1 MTCAARRQS
10 ELCGDAQASP
20 PWPPPKSTTAGPLSI
35 SRQALCAAEFRRSAF
50 TLIELL
56 VVIAIIAILA
66 AMLLPALARSKDTAM
81 AVSCLCN
88 QKQIGL
94 AVLMYAGDNQDFFP
108 QVTPWWTAGPYVNSA
123 GLPCGGEWMRADK
136 VTPNTIAPM
145 LTNYIPS
152 RLVWTCAKRKRGTD
166 YVTPTGI
173 QAGDPGITGFLSYG
187 FNEIGVFGGPNLATG
202 QMTGTTQKFKSANV
216 QRPSDVVAICD
227 VSGSNDPAQINGD
240 ADAAWLDT
248 VWAGNSGPSFG
259 VTGFNGRVQ
268 TAYGKHHNR
277 INFIYVD
284 GHAAPA
290 YASQITWGQFWGV
303 FTTAF
308 LPTMNTMQRANASI
322 SKPEYDSMQWS
333 TTPE

>member
-1 MTCAARRQS
+1 MRCIKIYVADLENGRRR
-10 ELCGDAQASP
+10 P
-20 PWPPPKSTTAGPLSI
+20 
-35 SRQALCAAEFRRSAF
+35 AF

-66 AMLLPALARSKDTAM
+66 AMLLPALARSKDTALG
-81 AVSCLCN
+81 AACLSN

-94 AVLMYAGDNQDFFP
+94 GILMYAGDSQDYFP
-108 QVTPWWTAGPYVNSA
+108 QVTPWWTQGPYVNSQNMR
-123 GLPCGGEWMRADK
+123 CGGEWMRPDK

-152 RLVWTCAKRKRGTD
+152 KLVWTCPKRKRGTD
-166 YVTPTGI
+166 YVTPSGV
-173 QAGDPGITGFLSYG
+173 QAGDPSITGFLSYG
-187 FNEIGVFGGPNLATG
+187 FNEIGVFGGPDLSTG
-202 QMTGTTQKFKSANV
+202 DMTGNTQKFKSANA
-216 QRPSDVVAICD
+216 QHPSDLVAICD

-248 VWAGNSGPSFG
+248 VWAGNSGPSQP
-259 VTGFNGRVQ
+259 VVGFNGRVQ
-268 TAYGKHHNR
+268 TAYAKHNNR

-290 YASQITWGQFWGV
+290 YASQITWGQFWGI
-303 FTTAF
+303 FTPGVT
-308 LPTMNTMQRANASI
+308 LLTQGGGSQQSNAYI
-322 SKPEYDSMQWS
+322 SKAGYDSMQWS